1 LIRQAHAG
9 CGYPR
14 LYDKTVDKAWQRGA
28 RNLTWGIAAMA
39 NRMTLDSRTAVITG
53 AASGIGRAL
62 AVSLASR
69 RCNLALADIN
79 EVGLAETAR
88 MVQSNSLRVTCH
100 VLDVTDRDALAVVP
114 QAVAAQHGGTDILIN
129 NAGVAIGGTFDQ
141 VSEQNFEWLFEV
153 NFWAVVRLTR
163 AFMPL
168 LRASDDAR
176 LVNLSSLYGLIS
188 PPGQTAYSAAKFAVR
203 GFSNALR
210 HELKGTKIGVTVVH
224 PGGVATS
231 IADSARRPEG
241 STPEEIEAQL
251 QRARRALT
259 MPPAK
264 AGEIIVDAIERRA
277 PRVLVGRDAKLLSLL
292 ERIVPVSYWKFLE
305 PLVRRS

>member
-1 LIRQAHAG
+1 
-9 CGYPR
+9 
-14 LYDKTVDKAWQRGA
+14 
-28 RNLTWGIAAMA
+28 MA
-39 NRMTLDSRTAVITG
+39 NRMTLDNRTAVITG

-62 AVSLASR
+62 AVSLAAR

-79 EVGLAETAR
+79 ETGLAETAA
-88 MVQSNSLRVTCH
+88 MVRSNSLRVTTH
-100 VLDVTDRDALAVVP
+100 VLDVTDRAALSALP
-114 QAVAAQHGGTDILIN
+114 QAVGRQHGGADVLIN

-141 VSEQNFEWLFEV
+141 VSEPDFEWLFEI

-168 LRASDDAR
+168 LKASDDAR
-176 LVNLSSLYGLIS
+176 LVNLSSLFGLIS
-188 PPGQTAYSAAKFAVR
+188 PPGQTAYAAAKFAVR

-210 HELKGTKIGVTVVH
+210 FELQGTKVGVTVVH

-231 IADSARRPEG
+231 IAESARMPEG
-241 STPEEIEAQL
+241 TPPEEREAQL
-251 QRARRALT
+251 ERARRSLT

-292 ERIVPVSYWKFLE
+292 ERIAPVSYWRFVE
-305 PLVRRS
+305 PMVRRA